1 MLDSADV
8 VPVNGANQSSHIV
21 ETDTPCL
28 THPEGRMVFHCRPD
42 VNGRRLLFQDRNS
55 RASSNQRQTAPVQLL
70 AMDGRSVLGLSEAG
84 RSSVSS
90 SDPPFHP
97 GQDDKLPRILV
108 TTNPLT
114 DSFSN
119 IRLRQMQLMI
129 AVAAVTNFLL
139 TVALLCPADA
149 GAWYHVDV
157 YQSPKGLESVQRVI
171 AVRPALLVIAMLSNG
186 FLVLAAY
193 FKMDVLLTIYVSVIA
208 IVDIWSLMLLLP
220 HALFLMRFLFD
231 VLLVGVAL
239 EVRTHLEHTWF
250 LTSFHRLRA

>member
-1 MLDSADV
+1 MLDSADE

-157 YQSPKGLESVQRVI
+157 YQSPKGLESVQ
-171 AVRPALLVIAMLSNG
+171 P
-186 FLVLAAY
+186 Y